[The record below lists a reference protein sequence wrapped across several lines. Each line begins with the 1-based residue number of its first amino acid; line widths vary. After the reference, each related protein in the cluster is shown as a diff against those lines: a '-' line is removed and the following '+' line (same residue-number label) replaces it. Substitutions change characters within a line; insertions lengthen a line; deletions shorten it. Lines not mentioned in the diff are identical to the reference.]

1 MEAVRKAYQRAVQ
14 IPMDQ
19 VKRLWEEYQEFENN
33 LNKITVCAFL
43 LSADLSADNGETGQE
58 AHLRPDTESY
68 ASTHGVDYAARTSD
82 CAHPTGSCH
91 ERQHLASASAQFL
104 RWRQGPSW

>member
-33 LNKITVCAFL
+33 LNKITVYAFL
-43 LSADLSADNGETGQE
+43 LSAGLSADNGETG
-58 AHLRPDTESY
+58 
-68 ASTHGVDYAARTSD
+68 
-82 CAHPTGSCH
+82 
-91 ERQHLASASAQFL
+91 
-104 RWRQGPSW
+104 